1 VGNADSQP
9 PVARAPVAPGRPRRA
24 GRVALALAAVAL
36 VLAVGGAFSFR
47 RFVRRTRDDP
57 GFTYRDPATL
67 EKVMQQ
73 AGAAEQRG
81 DRPRA
86 IVAYRFV
93 VAVGAGGDST
103 IARYV
108 AAARAGLER
117 LAR

>member
-1 VGNADSQP
+1 MGNAQSQWP
-9 PVARAPVAPGRPRRA
+9 DEGAPVTPRRG
-24 GRVALALAAVAL
+24 GRVALALTAVAL
-36 VLAVGGAFSFR
+36 VLAGGGAISFR
-47 RFVRRTRDDP
+47 RFVTRTRDDP

-67 EKVMQQ
+67 GKAMLQ
-73 AGAAEQRG
+73 ARAAEQRG

-86 IVAYRFV
+86 IVGYRFV

-117 LAR
+117 LAP

>member
-1 VGNADSQP
+1 VGNAHSPWPGD
-9 PVARAPVAPGRPRRA
+9 RGPVAPRRG

-36 VLAVGGAFSFR
+36 VLAGGGAISFR
-47 RFVRRTRDDP
+47 RFVTRTRDDP

-67 EKVMQQ
+67 GKVMQQ
-73 AGAAEQRG
+73 ARAAEQRG

-86 IVAYRFV
+86 IVGYRFV
-93 VAVGAGGDST
+93 VQVGAGGDST

-117 LAR
+117 LTP